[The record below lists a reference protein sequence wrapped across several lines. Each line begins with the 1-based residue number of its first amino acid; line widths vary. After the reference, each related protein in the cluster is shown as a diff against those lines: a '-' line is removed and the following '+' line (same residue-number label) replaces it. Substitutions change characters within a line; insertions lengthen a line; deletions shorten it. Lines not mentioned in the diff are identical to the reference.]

1 MSHRRPDRCPAG
13 FCTKDILW
21 ESSRR
26 LVFSRQN
33 RAICFLTDCLKS
45 GEAAWVFSRMNPMRQ
60 APALELAFCEQSVL
74 QRSSISFRRQSA
86 VPLGIEV
93 RRSQPFTRLRRV
105 LSAPGV
111 GPSNWAGR
119 QAAGAE
125 SAGLP
130 GPPEIASPGGQ
141 AVADAASGSRR
152 KHGKGPTSGRDEP
165 LSHGRAARRCKSHR
179 RCLCHVEGPSAGN
192 RIA

>member
-60 APALELAFCEQSVL
+60 APALELAFCEQSVR

-86 VPLGIEV
+86 VPLGIGG

-105 LSAPGV
+105 LSAPDV
-111 GPSNWAGR
+111 GPRTGRGAKLPARSRRGCQDPLRWRHLAGR
-119 QAAGAE
+119 RLRMQLRG
-125 SAGLP
+125 
-130 GPPEIASPGGQ
+130 
-141 AVADAASGSRR
+141 ADASMAGTDVR
-152 KHGKGPTSGRDEP
+152 
-165 LSHGRAARRCKSHR
+165 
-179 RCLCHVEGPSAGN
+179 EG
-192 RIA
+192 